1 MERDTVVNFSREK
14 IRQKTFIPDVALGV
28 VSLMPA
34 VACIGRLKHHPTCH
48 AMCSLACNVASL
60 PAVDPYIAC
69 HDISNLGLLG
79 VISWPSPLRTAMLR
93 CKLSEHFFSFST
105 DVFSAPR
112 RVLATELMI
121 QTIYTCGINE

>member
-93 CKLSEHFFSFST
+93 CKLSEHRTSNALCFLPHISPTHGQVSVAEFSP
-105 DVFSAPR
+105 A
-112 RVLATELMI
+112 
-121 QTIYTCGINE
+121 